1 MKIHGQYQ
9 KPTAQDRN
17 VQGPGAKGE
26 AAQSNKTQGKPTSE
40 NRPVTQ
46 NLTMNKVRSKIEA
59 EPDVN
64 LEKVKAL
71 KERIKKG
78 EYKIDTGALAANL
91 LKDSATEDL

>member
-1 MKIHGQYQ
+1 MKIHGQYT

-17 VQGPGAKGE
+17 VQGPGGKDGASKSAKAEAKG
-26 AAQSNKTQGKPTSE
+26 PIE

-46 NLTMNKVRSKIEA
+46 NLTLNKVRAKIDG

-78 EYKIDTGALAANL
+78 EYQVDSAKLAANL
-91 LKDSATEDL
+91 LKDSAIEDT